1 MNLWVKSLLFFLSL
15 TLSANLFSQNVFRI
29 EGTVKT
35 ESSLEPVAGTQIFIN
50 GSTIGV
56 LSDEDGFFI
65 LTNIPS
71 GVHEV
76 VVKNLG
82 FETATITIN
91 TNDLAEN
98 YSFLL
103 VEKVYELGE
112 VTVKPNTQNWK
123 YNFKEFRNSFIG
135 LGPFSKNTAIKNKE
149 VINFDFNIE
158 DRTLSA
164 FAYQRLEIENKEL
177 GYIIYFYLEE
187 FKINYKNGTTFF
199 HGQTFFRELSSKRKR
214 TINKWKKNREK
225 AYSGSFVHFTNSLIE
240 ASLREN
246 GFSVKAEKREK
257 DARYISKDTVS
268 ASLFFYKIDSS
279 FFQFKFI
286 NFLNVTYEDEY
297 EDMSYLHSI
306 ASPFDQNP
314 RLLPDLQN
322 SSVTLIKDS
331 VLVDKSGFIL
341 DPTALLFDGYWGF
354 EKVSDMLPLKYEP
367 TDSSKK

>member
-1 MNLWVKSLLFFLSL
+1 MNLSVKSLLFFLSL
-15 TLSANLFSQNVFRI
+15 TLSANLFSQEIYQI
-29 EGTVKT
+29 EGSVKT
-35 ESSLEPVAGTQIFIN
+35 ESSLEPVAGAQIFIN

-56 LSDEDGFFI
+56 LSDEDGLFV

-82 FETATITIN
+82 FETATIIIN
-91 TNDLAEN
+91 TNNVAEN

-103 VEKVYELGE
+103 LEKVYELNE
-112 VTVKPNTQNWK
+112 ITVKPNTQNWK
-123 YNFKEFRNSFIG
+123 YNFEEFRNNFIG
-135 LGPFSKNTAIKNKE
+135 VGPFSKKTVIKNKE
-149 VINFDFNIE
+149 VINFDFTIE

-177 GYIIYFYLEE
+177 GYIIYFYLED
-187 FKINYKNGTTFF
+187 FKIDYKNGTTFF
-199 HGQTFFRELSSKRKR
+199 YGQTLFQELSSKRKR
-214 TINKWKKNREK
+214 TITKWKKNREK

-240 ASLREN
+240 GSLYEN

-257 DARYISKDTVS
+257 DARYVSKDTVS
-268 ASLFFYKIDSS
+268 SSLFFHKIDNS

-286 NFLNVTYEDEY
+286 NFLNVTFEDEY
-297 EDMSYLHSI
+297 EDMSYLYSI
-306 ASPFDQNP
+306 AGPFDQNP
-314 RLLPDLQN
+314 RQLPDFQN
-322 SSVTLIKDS
+322 SSVTLVKDS

-354 EKVSDMLPLKYEP
+354 EKISDMLPLKYEP
-367 TDSSKK
+367 ADSAQK